1 MDLHLDQL
9 RTLTAVIDTGSFE
22 SAARAMRVTPS
33 AVSQR
38 IKSLEQQVGRVLVQR
53 SKPASLTDSG
63 LVVMKLARQV
73 QLLEHDTV
81 AALNPAEMAF
91 TSVPLAINADSLAT
105 WLLPALAELAG
116 VSFDLYLA
124 DQDHSAAL
132 LRAGTVMA
140 AVTSEP
146 DPVQGCTVSRLGSMR
161 YRAVASPGFAAR
173 WMPQGPTVDSL
184 AVAPMLVFD
193 RADSL
198 QDRYLLARS
207 GNVLAPPRHFIPAS
221 TEFVTAT
228 TLGLGWAM
236 LPDAQSTDLL
246 EDGRLLLLDAETP
259 VDVPLYWQQW
269 SLDSP
274 ALEAIADAVAR
285 AAAAHLS

>member
-9 RTLTAVIDTGSFE
+9 RTLSVVIDTGSFE
-22 SAARAMRVTPS
+22 SAARALRVTPS

-53 SKPASLTDSG
+53 SKPARLTDSG
-63 LVVMKLARQV
+63 LVVLKLARQV
-73 QLLEHDTV
+73 QLLEHDTA
-81 AALNPAEMAF
+81 AALNPAETAV

-105 WLLPALAELAG
+105 WLLPALAEVTG
-116 VSFDLYLA
+116 ISFDLYLA

-146 DPVQGCTVSRLGSMR
+146 DPVQGCTVSRLGWMR
-161 YRAVASPGFAAR
+161 YRAVASPGYAAR
-173 WMPQGPTVDSL
+173 WMPHGPTVDAL

-207 GNVLAPPRHFIPAS
+207 GDVLAPPRHFIPAS
-221 TEFVTAT
+221 TEFVTAAA
-228 TLGLGWAM
+228 LGLGWAM
-236 LPDAQSTDLL
+236 LPDAQSAGLL
-246 EDGRLLLLDAETP
+246 ADGRLLLLDADTP
-259 VDVPLYWQQW
+259 IDVPLYWQQW

-274 ALEAIADAVAR
+274 ALESIADAVAR
-285 AAAAHLS
+285 AAAAHLF